1 MYVGSANGAIV
12 STIAGI
18 GVPAEEFAL
27 AETLS
32 RVPDIALETV
42 EKRVSVVVPSSRLRD
57 HSGSKTVGRALTA
70 AIGRHA

>member
-1 MYVGSANGAIV
+1 MYVGSANGATV

-32 RVPDIALETV
+32 QVPGVAFETV
-42 EKRVSVVVPSSRLRD
+42 EKRV
-57 HSGSKTVGRALTA
+57 
-70 AIGRHA
+70 

>member
-42 EKRVSVVVPSSRLRD
+42 EKRV
-57 HSGSKTVGRALTA
+57 
-70 AIGRHA
+70 